1 MSRFLAILASFALLL
16 PTGMASAA
24 GAHAS
29 FTTAEL
35 CQILQPC
42 QPPARFASGPFVVP
56 PVIEKVTLRQV
67 QSICGGGPSSAS
79 RDKQGDLG
87 PETVQAAL
95 ASAASSFHSEI
106 MGCAQLQATRCV
118 VHVPADLQSQ
128 LPDLYR
134 LIVAHE
140 LGHCRG
146 WVHARY

>member
-1 MSRFLAILASFALLL
+1 MSRFLAILASLAMLL
-16 PTGMASAA
+16 PAGMASA
-24 GAHAS
+24 GAHDRFS
-29 FTTAEL
+29 TAEL
-35 CQILQPC
+35 CEILQPC

-67 QSICGGGPSSAS
+67 QSICGRGYSAFLG
-79 RDKQGDLG
+79 KQRNLG

-106 MGCAQLQATRCV
+106 MGCAQLQPTRCV
-118 VHVPADLQSQ
+118 VHVPSDLQAQ
-128 LPDLYR
+128 LPDLYK

>member
-16 PTGMASAA
+16 PTGVASAA
-24 GAHAS
+24 ATRAA

-42 QPPARFASGPFVVP
+42 QPPARFASGPFLEP

-67 QSICGGGPSSAS
+67 QSICGGGYSAFLG
-79 RDKQGDLG
+79 KQRDLG

-106 MGCAQLQATRCV
+106 MGCAQLQTTRCV
-118 VHVPADLQSQ
+118 VHVPADLQAQ
-128 LPDLYR
+128 LPDLYK